1 MFSKLTLRYN
11 YFQNLY
17 VLEMKQS
24 QLIIMKTNQF
34 DYASYLRGIKD
45 GRKFG
50 VTLGVLIGVAIMIAV
65 LSVIYFS

>member
-24 QLIIMKTNQF
+24 QLIMKTNHF

-45 GRKFG
+45 GPKFG